1 MWLAWLYD
9 TWQRYESNDICGQP
23 GCMILGSFRGATIYV
38 VGLAV

>member
-9 TWQRYESNDICGQP
+9 TWQLYESNDICGWP
-23 GCMILGSFRGATIYV
+23 GCMMLGSDMRATIYV